1 MGKSVAEQVAELT
14 PEQQEEIY
22 AQYTEE
28 ELALLNYDAEFWLR
42 PEQLIPEG
50 NWRVTALIA
59 GRGFG
64 KTLAMT
70 QWVRKMAIKYP
81 GCRIGIAAKTVMD
94 IRNTVVTGESG
105 ILAVHPEH
113 ERPEYKPSTTS
124 LHWPNGSYAQ
134 LLSSESPDAARG
146 PQFHFAVGDEFAAWN
161 TTADAS
167 GATLYSNLLMA
178 TRLQLPGGGGGQVL
192 LATTPKR
199 TKVMRELIER
209 SKNPEE
215 KIVIVRG
222 NTFENSSLSKD
233 YLDFMVRQYGNSD
246 LAKQELMGEMIDD
259 AEGIVFTT
267 DMIESAKSLVVP
279 STWPL
284 RIIAV
289 DPSVSG
295 DPKQRDECGIMAIG
309 STVERDLTKRR
320 AAVLADYSLNA
331 SPDVWARQV
340 ADAARAHRTKFV
352 VVEKNQGGQLL
363 QMAINAEDPSLKVMF
378 VHAKQGKVTRSEPVV
393 IAMQQGRVALADTFP
408 ELEDQ
413 LLFYDPMDTS
423 TSPDRMD
430 AMVWGII
437 SVLISP
443 PEGLHPG
450 GFRATSPVGRRL
462 PSPGVGMGSY
472 RQHFRAQRST
482 LRGR

>member
-1 MGKSVAEQVAELT
+1 MGKSLAEQMAALPIE
-14 PEQQEEIY
+14 EQEAIY
-22 AQYTEE
+22 AEYTEE
-28 ELALLNYDAEFWLR
+28 ELALLQYDSDFWLR
-42 PEQLIPEG
+42 PEQIIPDG
-50 NWRVTALIA
+50 DWRITALVA

-70 QWVRKMAIKYP
+70 QWVRKIALKYP
-81 GCRIGIAAKTVMD
+81 GCRIGIAARTVMD
-94 IRNTVVTGESG
+94 IRNTVVTGDSG
-105 ILAVHPEH
+105 ILAVHADH

-178 TRLQLPGGGGGQVL
+178 TRLQLPGGGGGQIL

-199 TKVMRELIER
+199 TQVMRDLMER
-209 SKNPEE
+209 AKNPEE

-222 NTFENSSLSKD
+222 STYDNTSLSD
-233 YLDFMVRQYGNSD
+233 EYLALMERQYGNSD

-267 DMIESAKSLVVP
+267 EMIEKARSLP
-279 STWPL
+279 SMSSWPL
-284 RIIAV
+284 RVIAV

-295 DPKQRDECGIMAIG
+295 DPKNRDECGIVAVG
-309 STVERDLTKRR
+309 STLESDLTKRR

-331 SPDVWARQV
+331 SPEVWAKQV
-340 ADAARAHRTKFV
+340 AQAAAYHRTKFV

-363 QMAINAEDPSLKVMF
+363 QMAINAEDSSLKVMF

-393 IAMQQGRVALADTFP
+393 IAMQQGRVALDGKFP

-413 LLFYDPMDTS
+413 MLFYDPSDKA
-423 TSPDRMD
+423 SPDRLD
-430 AMVWGII
+430 AMVWGIV
-437 SVLISP
+437 SCLIDP
-443 PEGLHPG
+443 PDGLYAG
-450 GFRATSPVGRRL
+450 GFRAKKPQRRV
-462 PSPGVGMGSY
+462 PTGGIGMGSH
-472 RQHFRAQRST
+472 RQHFRAARDARRT
-482 LRGR
+482 R